1 MEIVPLSGAIGA
13 ELCGVDLSVKPDDAT
28 VSAIEQAWYDHIV
41 LLFRNQDLDL
51 DAHTAFASCFGEIA
65 RHERPKAIRNEAA
78 ELGPSVMLVSN
89 IRKNGK
95 PIGSLPDGE
104 MMFHSDT
111 PYREHPDKATT
122 LYAMEIPSHGG
133 NTKFANCYR
142 AAETL
147 PDDVKSKLANRRA
160 IQVFEYGAVTKEG
173 KFDRENG
180 RWWAQPVFRKHP
192 VTGRTA
198 LYVSELMTEEIEG
211 LPEDESREL
220 LEFLFEHQAQ
230 EKFQYEHVW
239 RPGDLVMWD
248 NRCSIH
254 ARTDFPET
262 ERRKLRRLT
271 IKDEH
276 PVMMGE
282 PPVVSEVAAE

>member
-13 ELCGVDLSVKPDDAT
+13 EIRGIDLSVKPNDAT

-41 LLFRNQDLDL
+41 LLFRNQNLDL

-89 IRKNGK
+89 IRQNGK

-122 LYAMEIPSHGG
+122 LYAMEILSRGG
-133 NTKFANCYR
+133 NTKFANCYQ

-147 PDDVKSKLANRRA
+147 PDDVKSKLASRRA

-173 KFDRENG
+173 KSDRETAAGG
-180 RWWAQPVFRKHP
+180 RNRCFANTPSQAGPPLCQRTNDRGNRGPARRRKP
-192 VTGRTA
+192 RTA
-198 LYVSELMTEEIEG
+198 GIPV
-211 LPEDESREL
+211 
-220 LEFLFEHQAQ
+220 QAP
-230 EKFQYEHVW
+230 V
-239 RPGDLVMWD
+239 
-248 NRCSIH
+248 
-254 ARTDFPET
+254 
-262 ERRKLRRLT
+262 RKRNFSTNMSGVRA
-271 IKDEH
+271 IW
-276 PVMMGE
+276 
-282 PPVVSEVAAE
+282 

>member
-1 MEIVPLSGAIGA
+1 MPAY
-13 ELCGVDLSVKPDDAT
+13 PH
-28 VSAIEQAWYDHIV
+28 Q
-41 LLFRNQDLDL
+41 QDIDL
-51 DAHTAFASCFGEIA
+51 DAHAAFASCFGEIA

-89 IRKNGK
+89 IRENGK

-122 LYAMEIPSHGG
+122 LYAIEIPSTGG
-133 NTKFANCYR
+133 NTLFANCYH

-147 PDDVKSKLANRRA
+147 PDDIKAKLAKRKA
-160 IQVFEYGAVTKEG
+160 VHVFEYGAVTKEG
-173 KFDRENG
+173 KFDRANG
-180 RWWAQPVFRKHP
+180 RWWSQPVFRKHP
-192 VTGRTA
+192 DTGRTA

-211 LPEDESREL
+211 LTEDESREIL
-220 LEFLFEHQAQ
+220 DFLFSHQSQ

-239 RPGDLVMWD
+239 RSGDFVMWD

-262 ERRKLRRLT
+262 ERRKLRRMT

-276 PVMMGE
+276 PVLMGD
-282 PPVVSEVAAE
+282 PPGLNEVATE